1 MSRGFIL
8 FGCIPELHE
17 IYLLIKSVLF
27 HPKIK
32 IYKIVI
38 LSIPL
43 MLVGMCLSSP
53 YLDEPDHDNSSKFL
67 NMMAFS
73 TSFIYNLGWSFVGK
87 RTPLTLSYLCL
98 DLIFA
103 CLVLFL
109 HVILTFMI
117 VTYFVN
123 RKVKVEGDNS

>member
-1 MSRGFIL
+1 
-8 FGCIPELHE
+8 
-17 IYLLIKSVLF
+17 
-27 HPKIK
+27 
-32 IYKIVI
+32 
-38 LSIPL
+38 

-53 YLDEPDHDNSSKFL
+53 YLDDPNTENSTKFL
-67 NMMAFS
+67 NMIGFS

-87 RTPLTLSYLCL
+87 KNPLTLSYLCL

-109 HVILTFMI
+109 HVILTFMM

-123 RKVKVEGDNS
+123 RKVKM